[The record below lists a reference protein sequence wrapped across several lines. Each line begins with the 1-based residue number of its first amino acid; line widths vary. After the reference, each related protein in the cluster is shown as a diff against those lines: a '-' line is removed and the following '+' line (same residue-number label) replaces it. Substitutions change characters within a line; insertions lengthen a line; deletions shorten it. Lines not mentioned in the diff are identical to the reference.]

1 MNTRSILSAW
11 GCAVLLTATLGGAS
25 TATAEESAAPAAA
38 SSEAAA
44 DPQAKTCK
52 QVKDTGTIGK
62 RRVCKTQ
69 AEWDRVARDTARNT
83 QQPRRTRNQASQ

>member
-1 MNTRSILSAW
+1 MNTRSVLMAC
-11 GCAVLLTATLGGAS
+11 GCALLLTATLGGAS
-25 TATAEESAAPAAA
+25 MAAAEESAAPAAA

-69 AEWDRVARDTARNT
+69 AEWERVARDTAKNT
-83 QQPRRTRNQASQ
+83 QGGRKPSN

>member
-1 MNTRSILSAW
+1 MNTRSVLSAW
-11 GCAVLLTATLGGAS
+11 SCAVLLTATLGGAS
-25 TATAEESAAPAAA
+25 MATAEESAAPAVA
-38 SSEAAA
+38 SSDATP

-69 AEWDRVARDTARNT
+69 AEWERVARDTAKNT
-83 QQPRRTRNQASQ
+83 QGGRRPSADSN